1 MKYMITLVLFAL
13 LTLTAQAQYDNADA
27 VYEDITHEYVLNT
40 DGSVVYTYSHKQ
52 RLLTSFGFRRAY
64 GESFITYD
72 PRYQSLEILR
82 SVTTMRDGQKVE
94 SPFNAFNEVLPRYA
108 AGAAPYLGLR
118 EMVVTHTGL
127 EIGAL
132 VDFSYRL
139 TTRPGMYP
147 GLQGKV
153 VFGGRSPIAAMT
165 VHVTVPDAVTLNHVM
180 LRGEQQPE
188 MTSASG
194 MKTYTWQQRD
204 MPIVEVESGQPP
216 LDTFLPVLYFTTVSP
231 AEMVRHTLQQ
241 AGGGDLGPARAVVDS
256 IARTVSDPVD
266 RVMALQRWM
275 LQRVGRMDG
284 PLDILG
290 FRAMSPAATLR
301 ANVGSDLDRAVLL
314 ADLCVAAGI
323 EAVPVLFAT
332 EVLPPEEEG
341 ESQYEVG
348 GSRETAPGSFD
359 IGSPYLYSRPAV
371 ICRGVGAYPEL
382 VLDPSRPQ
390 HGPLPPQFSAHT
402 YLPLTAGAD
411 ASRQYK
417 PGPMMGPAS
426 VSATTVLTL
435 AQDLNVSGRS
445 SISTS
450 GVRGYALDTAA
461 FKGVAARSLSTAGE
475 GMKVVAGTPA
485 IHVSGETV
493 CEVEVSTQTALEAV
507 DGVITFR
514 IPVPPGGMTDMNLP
528 LGAKNRSTPLSLPD
542 AMKET
547 VRMTLHLPKNV
558 RAVGIPAALEVANE
572 IGSVRSV
579 IEADAHDVEVT
590 RSIEITVPVIEPR
603 QYAMLRELLQ
613 AWFHPSHT
621 ELSLQLR
628 K

>member
-1 MKYMITLVLFAL
+1 MKYMITLVLFAM
-13 LTLTAQAQYDNADA
+13 LTLTSQAQYDNADA

-64 GESFITYD
+64 GESFITHD

-147 GLQGKV
+147 GLPGKV
-153 VFGGRSPIAAMT
+153 VFGGRSPITAMT
-165 VHVTVPDAVTLNHVM
+165 VHVTVPEAVTLHHVM
-180 LRGEQQPE
+180 LRDGQQPE
-188 MTSASG
+188 MTTAGG

-204 MPIVEVESGQPP
+204 IPIVEVESGQPP

-290 FRAMSPAATLR
+290 FQAMSPAATLR

-314 ADLCVAAGI
+314 ADLCLAAGI
-323 EAVPVLFAT
+323 EAVPVLFT
-332 EVLPPEEEG
+332 NEFLSTPG
-341 ESQYEVG
+341 GSDRQYEVMG
-348 GSRETAPGSFD
+348 AQTETRSFA
-359 IGSPYLYSRPAV
+359 IGSPYLYSTPAV
-371 ICRGVGAYPEL
+371 ICRGVGPWMQL

-390 HGPLPPQFSAHT
+390 HGPMPSQYRGRP
-402 YLPLTAGAD
+402 YMPLAAD
-411 ASRQYK
+411 AGSPIAYT
-417 PGPMMGPAS
+417 PAPMLLPTVLS
-426 VSATTVLTL
+426 VTTVLTL
-435 AQDLNVSGRS
+435 TQDLQVTGRS
-445 SISTS
+445 SISAS
-450 GVRGYALDTAA
+450 GVHGYALDTTA
-461 FKGVAARSLSTAGE
+461 FKAVVEKALAAAGQ
-475 GMKVVAGTPA
+475 GMKVTGDTPEVHA
-485 IHVSGETV
+485 DGNTV
-493 CEVEVSTQTALEAV
+493 CEVELAAKKALDAVEGVVS
-507 DGVITFR
+507 FR
-514 IPVPPGGMTDMNLP
+514 LPAPPGGMADLRLP
-528 LGAKNRSTPLSLPD
+528 LGERKRGTPLSLPD
-542 AMKET
+542 AMRE
-547 VRMTLHLPKNV
+547 VSRMTLHLPKNV
-558 RAVGIPAALEVANE
+558 RAVGVPAAVEVANE

-590 RSIEITVPVIEPR
+590 RSIEISVSVIEPR

-613 AWFHPSHT
+613 AWLHPSHT
-621 ELSLQLR
+621 ELSLRIRQ
-628 K
+628 